1 MSNDAPRWSGRD
13 DGLYAGR
20 FPLAVEGYPMRR
32 VEELLPGVT
41 TVTPH
46 ARYYSLHAYVAT
58 VIAANDAL
66 DPVDTLRRCE
76 VVFAAI
82 SILHARRFPDE
93 HRGMS
98 QAHGHDI
105 ISASMSEGEL
115 NVATLAA
122 SGSYAQ
128 AKRGFLGPYLASER
142 LLGLIAPEGELI
154 YPGPKA
160 DARGL
165 KLAFEGL
172 FDLARMDSIR
182 CDTLEGYS
190 SFCLCGQHASERNW
204 LRSVMFPNQLT
215 GDVATHSRRS
225 QTARMLCRLIE
236 MYEPANL
243 STELS
248 RKLIADPRTYT
259 DYQLRELQIVP
270 AWRGVALRR
279 WYTWAWRDLWRW
291 LVNDQMTGA
300 VPLRQLQ
307 GALSEHLPDQKLS
320 SYRLDLPA
328 GVNDGT
334 LVDAEYD
341 PALKLPEPGVRNLAW
356 LMIGADRVG
365 RLSEQVAPYFESTE
379 RERRNYEL
387 TPSWLKDFMDRRN
400 DHSIRDFAFELT
412 GVVLAR
418 SQRVA
423 LSKSTFTNGRW
434 RVPSRL
440 TVRDGYAFR
449 ESNEGGGPV
458 SLRWD
463 QLTQVM
469 SGLGMVRRVRS
480 DSEVPADRW
489 TLARNGQD
497 Q

>member
-1 MSNDAPRWSGRD
+1 VSSDAPRWSGRD
-13 DGLYAGR
+13 DGLYTGR

-58 VIAANDAL
+58 AVSAHKDLN
-66 DPVDTLRRCE
+66 PVDTLRRCE
-76 VVFAAI
+76 VVFGAI
-82 SILHARRFPDE
+82 SILHARRFPDQ

-105 ISASMSEGEL
+105 ISAAMRDGEL
-115 NVATLAA
+115 NVSALAA

-128 AKRGFLGPYLASER
+128 ASRGFLGPYLASER
-142 LLGLIAPEGELI
+142 LLGLITSGAELMS
-154 YPGPKA
+154 PGPKS
-160 DARGL
+160 DERGL

-172 FDLARMDSIR
+172 LDLAKMDSIP
-182 CDTLEGYS
+182 CSILEGYPS
-190 SFCLCGQHASERNW
+190 LCLCGQHALERSW
-204 LRSVMFPNQLT
+204 LRSIMFPPQLL
-215 GDVATHSRRS
+215 GDVATHSRRT
-225 QTARMLCRLIE
+225 QTALMLCRLIE
-236 MYEPANL
+236 MYEPDNL
-243 STELS
+243 SLELS
-248 RKLIADPRTYT
+248 RKLIADSRTYS
-259 DYQLRELQIVP
+259 DDQLRHLEILP
-270 AWRGVALRR
+270 AWRGVVLRR

-291 LVNDQMTGA
+291 LVNEQMTGA
-300 VPLRQLQ
+300 VPTAQLQ
-307 GALSEHLPDQKLS
+307 NALSEHLPDQKLS
-320 SYRLDLPA
+320 NFRMELPE
-328 GVNDGT
+328 GVQKGR

-341 PALKLPEPGVRNLAW
+341 PATSSLEAGPRNLAW
-356 LMIGADRVG
+356 LMIGAGRVG
-365 RLSEQVAPYFESTE
+365 QLSDHVAPYFESTE

-387 TPSWLKDFMDRRN
+387 SPSWLRDFLNQRS
-400 DHSIRDFAFELT
+400 DHSVRDVAHELT
-412 GVVLAR
+412 GVLLAR

-423 LSKSTFTNGRW
+423 MSKASFTNGRW
-434 RVPSRL
+434 RVPTRL

-469 SGLGMVRRVRS
+469 SGLGMVKRVPGDTRGTA
-480 DSEVPADRW
+480 ERW
-489 TLARNGQD
+489 TLARNGRD